1 MKKRIICS
9 SCAAAA
15 SMLAVFCLSA
25 YAVDAP
31 EETIP
36 CTTTVATTTSCS
48 TIETSRITTHTSIST
63 TGNTTVITTIP
74 ETTVE
79 TDITTVVLDDPESI
93 VKSERHEEMVVE
105 VEVIETE
112 PPVIEEPAPVEEYV
126 VYKPSSYYI
135 HRNTCR
141 WNKDD
146 AYRIDN
152 TEGIE
157 ARRCS
162 ECNPDMEIIN
172 EYVEPEPEYIYT
184 PISDSDRYY
193 LAVMVSHECSPRAS
207 VEHNATA
214 VACMYNRV
222 RDGWASSI
230 YDAIQTG
237 CVPWWSG
244 GSLSSYGLYGDTDYC
259 YAAIDYYLSHSDSY
273 TWQHSWEA
281 SGDGVTNYFY

>member
-1 MKKRIICS
+1 MTKGFDFINKTAIICS
-9 SCAAAA
+9 SITFAAIFL
-15 SMLAVFCLSA
+15 LALSA
-25 YAVDAP
+25 NAVEAP
-31 EETIP
+31 ETLDVVETTMP
-36 CTTTVATTTSCS
+36 TTTSCS
-48 TIETSRITTHTSIST
+48 ATITSRMTTST
-63 TGNTTVITTIP
+63 TSCTTTTMLTTIT
-74 ETTVE
+74 EVSTEVNTE
-79 TDITTVVLDDPESI
+79 IVLDDPEPI
-93 VKSERHEEMVVE
+93 VKEERHEELWSEPV
-105 VEVIETE
+105 TE
-112 PPVIEEPAPVEEYV
+112 PIPVEPIEEYV

-135 HRNTCR
+135 HRNTCH
-141 WNKDD
+141 WNSDD

-172 EYVEPEPEYIYT
+172 EYVVPEPEYTYT

-214 VACMYNRV
+214 VACMFNRV

-273 TWQHSWEA
+273 TWQHSWGA

>member
-1 MKKRIICS
+1 MTKGFDFINKTAIICS
-9 SCAAAA
+9 SITFAAIFL
-15 SMLAVFCLSA
+15 LALSA
-25 YAVDAP
+25 NAVEAP
-31 EETIP
+31 ETLDVVETTMP
-36 CTTTVATTTSCS
+36 TTTSCS
-48 TIETSRITTHTSIST
+48 ATTTSRMTTST
-63 TGNTTVITTIP
+63 TSCTTTTMLTTIT
-74 ETTVE
+74 EVSTEANTE
-79 TDITTVVLDDPESI
+79 VVIDDPEPI
-93 VKSERHEEMVVE
+93 VKEERHEELWSEPV
-105 VEVIETE
+105 TE
-112 PPVIEEPAPVEEYV
+112 PIPVEEYV

-172 EYVEPEPEYIYT
+172 EYVEPEPEYIYI

-207 VEHNATA
+207 VEHNANA

-230 YDAIQTG
+230 YDAIQTS
-237 CVPWWSG
+237 CVPWWGG
-244 GSLSSYGLYGDTDYC
+244 GSLSSYGISGDASYC
-259 YAAIDYYLSHSDSY
+259 YDAIDYYLSHSDSY

-281 SGDGVTNYFY
+281 SGDDVHNSYS